1 MKKSQNISNKY
12 SALILGILLLI
23 LWEAIVNAGFI
34 PRFMLPSPKDIIKAL
49 IQDLPL
55 ILQHAKVTLLEA
67 FIGLGIGVLIGYLL
81 AFLMHRFNLIHH
93 LFYPFV
99 VLTQTIPTVAIAP
112 LLVLWLGYG
121 ILPKIILIVLT
132 SFFPITIGVYNALEE
147 TDQDQI
153 NLLKSMNASEMQI
166 LWHLKFPQTLGP
178 FFAALKISASYAIVG
193 AVVSEWLG
201 GHYGLGVYMTRVR
214 KAFAFDKM
222 FAVILIISCLSLL
235 LMAIVTLLEKQCQP
249 WKEEI
254 KK

>member
-1 MKKSQNISNKY
+1 MKKLQNISNKY
-12 SALILGILLLI
+12 SALIVGVFLLI
-23 LWEAIVNAGFI
+23 LWEMVVEAGFI
-34 PRFMLPSPKDIIKAL
+34 PRFMLPSPQDIMRAL
-49 IQDLPL
+49 IHDFPL
-55 ILQHAKVTLLEA
+55 IITHAKITLLEA
-67 FIGLGIGVLIGYLL
+67 FLGLVMGVIIGYFL
-81 AFLMHRFNLIHH
+81 AFMMHHIKWVHRI
-93 LFYPFV
+93 FYPFV
-99 VLTQTIPTVAIAP
+99 VLTQTVPTVAIAP

-121 ILPKIILIVLT
+121 ILPKIVLIVLT

-153 NLLKSMNASEMQI
+153 NLLKSMNASELEI
-166 LWHLKFPQTLGP
+166 LRHLKFPQTLGP

-222 FAVILIISCLSLL
+222 FAVILIISCLSLI
-235 LMAIVTLLEKQCQP
+235 LMGFVTFLEKKCQP
-249 WKEEI
+249 WKEE